1 MGRLDGKVAVITGST
16 RGFGL
21 AVARAYVREGAR
33 VVVSSRSSDAVS
45 RAVAE
50 LGRDAAEGAV
60 ADVGEGW
67 AAGALRDAALARFGR
82 LDVWINN
89 AALSGVYGPTALVPV
104 DDTLAVLDTN
114 IRGTYRGSV
123 VAVRHFLAH
132 GGGKL
137 INVLGRGS
145 DKPVANQNAYASS
158 KAWSNAFTRA
168 LAKET
173 RGSDVGVFALNPGLM
188 LTDLVGSVRAVRGF
202 EGRLKPFETVLR
214 MWGDEPAVAAEEVV
228 RLGSSA
234 TDGRTGLV
242 VDLLGPRR
250 LARGAWGELS
260 RRLRGRPAAGLV
272 LDVHTVEPES

>member
-89 AALSGVYGPTALVPV
+89 TALSGVYGPTALVPV

-137 INVLGRGS
+137 HQR
-145 DKPVANQNAYASS
+145 
-158 KAWSNAFTRA
+158 AWA
-168 LAKET
+168 
-173 RGSDVGVFALNPGLM
+173 
-188 LTDLVGSVRAVRGF
+188 
-202 EGRLKPFETVLR
+202 
-214 MWGDEPAVAAEEVV
+214 
-228 RLGSSA
+228 
-234 TDGRTGLV
+234 
-242 VDLLGPRR
+242 
-250 LARGAWGELS
+250 
-260 RRLRGRPAAGLV
+260 RLRQAGSQ
-272 LDVHTVEPES
+272 PERLRLLQGVVQRLHPGPGQGDAR